1 MPNME
6 MKAGPGRLYEILG
19 VGKDATDAEIKKA
32 YRKKAL
38 KCHPD
43 KFPGDEAK
51 TEMFQELKH
60 AYEELSNPA
69 LRAIYDDTGETGKP
83 VDHPSLLSWRLLP
96 EG

>member
-1 MPNME
+1 ME
-6 MKAGPGRLYEILG
+6 MNPGPGRLYELLG
-19 VGKDATDAEIKKA
+19 VEKEATADEIKKA

-60 AYEELSNPA
+60 AYENLSNPA
-69 LRAIYDDTGETGKP
+69 RRAIYDEMGETGRP
-83 VDHPSLLSWRLLP
+83 VDHLSLLCWRLLP
-96 EG
+96 EI